1 MRYIDRLQALREPPS
16 GDGSVLV
23 TGASSGI
30 GEATVTALVGCG
42 FHVWATVRRE
52 VDEQRLLAA
61 HGDRVT
67 VRRCDITDPDQ
78 VAALGAEVVARGL
91 VGVVSNAGIAVPAPL
106 EYLPLDHFR
115 HQLEVNLVGQL
126 AVVQA
131 VLPALRRTRGRVVV
145 VGSIGDR
152 IATPMLGAYNA
163 SKFGLLGL
171 TDSLRAELAP
181 SGIRVLLIEPG
192 VISTRIWRSG
202 RVRGE
207 ELLAAAPPEAAR
219 HYKSQIDRIRADADR
234 AGDHGRSPSV
244 VDGVITKAMTSRNPR
259 PRYLVGRDAQ
269 IAAVIA
275 RLPDRLRY
283 RLTAAKA

>member
-1 MRYIDRLQALREPPS
+1 MRYVDRVQAVRRPPS

-30 GEATVTALVGCG
+30 GEATVSALIGCG
-42 FHVWATVRRE
+42 FHVWATVRRD
-52 VDEQRLLAA
+52 VDEQRLLAT

-67 VRRCDITDPDQ
+67 VRHCDITDPDQ
-78 VAALGAEVVARGL
+78 VTALGTEVVARGL
-91 VGVVSNAGIAVPAPL
+91 VGLVSNAGIAVPAPL

-131 VLPALRRTRGRVVV
+131 ALPALRRTRGRVVV

-181 SGIRVLLIEPG
+181 TGIRVVLIEPG
-192 VISTRIWRSG
+192 VISTRIWNSG

-207 ELLAAAPPEAAR
+207 DLLAAAPPEAAGLYR
-219 HYKSQIDRIRADADR
+219 SQIDRIRADAHRAEDR
-234 AGDHGRSPSV
+234 GLPASAVAS
-244 VDGVITKAMTSRNPR
+244 VITRAMTAGNPR
-259 PRYLVGRDAQ
+259 PRYLVGRDAR
-269 IAAVIA
+269 IAALIV

-283 RLTAAKA
+283 RLTAASD

>member
-1 MRYIDRLQALREPPS
+1 VRYIDRLQVVREPAS
-16 GDGSVLV
+16 GVGSVLV

-30 GEATVTALVGCG
+30 GEATVSVLIGCG

-52 VDEQRLLAA
+52 VDEQRLLDT

-67 VRRCDITDPDQ
+67 VRRCDITNPDQ
-78 VAALGAEVVARGL
+78 VTALGAEVVTGGL
-91 VGVVSNAGIAVPAPL
+91 VGLVSNAGIAVPAPL

-171 TDSLRAELAP
+171 TDSLRAELTP

-192 VISTRIWRSG
+192 VISTRIWQSG

-207 ELLAAAPPEAAR
+207 ELLASAPPEATR
-219 HYKSQIDRIRADADR
+219 YYQPQIDRIRADADR
-234 AGDHGRSPSV
+234 AGDRGLPPSAV
-244 VDGVITKAMTSRNPR
+244 AGVIAKAMTTRNPR

-269 IAAVIA
+269 VAALIA

-283 RLTAAKA
+283 RLTAANT

>member
-1 MRYIDRLQALREPPS
+1 M
-16 GDGSVLV
+16 

-30 GEATVTALVGCG
+30 GEATVSALIGCG

-52 VDEQRLLAA
+52 VDEQRLVDT

-67 VRRCDITDPDQ
+67 VRRCDITNPDQ
-78 VAALGAEVVARGL
+78 VTAVGAEVVAGGL
-91 VGVVSNAGIAVPAPL
+91 VGLVSNAGIAVPAPL

-181 SGIRVLLIEPG
+181 SGVRVVLIEPG
-192 VISTRIWRSG
+192 VISTRIWTSG

-207 ELLAAAPPEAAR
+207 ELLASSPPDATR
-219 HYKSQIDRIRADADR
+219 YYQPQIDRIRADADR
-234 AGDHGRSPSV
+234 AGDRGLPPSAV
-244 VDGVITKAMTSRNPR
+244 AGVIAKAMTTRNPR
-259 PRYLVGRDAQ
+259 PRYLVGRDARV
-269 IAAVIA
+269 AALIA

-283 RLTAAKA
+283 RLTAANTSDRGYAGLATGPSRSNH

>member
-1 MRYIDRLQALREPPS
+1 
-16 GDGSVLV
+16 V

-30 GEATVTALVGCG
+30 GEATVSALIGCG
-42 FHVWATVRRE
+42 FHVWATVRRD
-52 VDEQRLLAA
+52 VDEQRLLAT

-67 VRRCDITDPDQ
+67 VRHCDITDPDQ
-78 VAALGAEVVARGL
+78 VTALGTEVVARGL
-91 VGVVSNAGIAVPAPL
+91 VGLVSNAGIAVPAPL

-131 VLPALRRTRGRVVV
+131 ALPALRRTRGRVVV

-152 IATPMLGAYNA
+152 IASPMLGAYNA

-181 SGIRVLLIEPG
+181 TGIRVVLIEPG
-192 VISTRIWRSG
+192 VISTRIWNSG

-207 ELLAAAPPEAAR
+207 DLLAAAPPEAAGLR
-219 HYKSQIDRIRADADR
+219 STASVPTPTGPRT
-234 AGDHGRSPSV
+234 AGCQPRQSP
-244 VDGVITKAMTSRNPR
+244 A
-259 PRYLVGRDAQ
+259 
-269 IAAVIA
+269 
-275 RLPDRLRY
+275 
-283 RLTAAKA
+283 

>member
-1 MRYIDRLQALREPPS
+1 MRYVDRLQALRKPPS

-30 GEATVTALVGCG
+30 GEATVSALIGCG

-52 VDEQRLLAA
+52 VDEERLVAT

-78 VAALGAEVVARGL
+78 VTTLGTEVVASGL
-91 VGVVSNAGIAVPAPL
+91 VGLVSNAGIAVPAPL
-106 EYLPLDHFR
+106 EYLPLDHFH
-115 HQLEVNLVGQL
+115 HQLDVNLVGQL

-171 TDSLRAELAP
+171 TDSLRAEIAP
-181 SGIRVLLIEPG
+181 TGVRVVLIEPG
-192 VISTRIWRSG
+192 VISTRIWNSG

-207 ELLAAAPPEAAR
+207 ELLAASPPEATR
-219 HYKSQIDRIRADADR
+219 LYRSQIDRIRADADR
-234 AGDHGRSPSV
+234 AEGRGLPPSAV
-244 VDGVITKAMTSRNPR
+244 ASVITKAMTSGNPR

-269 IAAVIA
+269 IAALIA

-283 RLTAAKA
+283 RLTAASE